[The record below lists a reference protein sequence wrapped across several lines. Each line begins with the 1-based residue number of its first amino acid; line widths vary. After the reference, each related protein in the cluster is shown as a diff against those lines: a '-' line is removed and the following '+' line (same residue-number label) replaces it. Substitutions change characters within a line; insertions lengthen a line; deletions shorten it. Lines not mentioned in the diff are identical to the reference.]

1 MLLRFFTEI
10 DDTLFLSIV
19 DDAYLLVW
27 NFYEFINDDIKLVMF
42 TISELILSFLL
53 VAYTDLNVSLTSL
66 ISCLILFKV

>member
-53 VAYTDLNVSLTSL
+53 VASTDLNVSLTSL